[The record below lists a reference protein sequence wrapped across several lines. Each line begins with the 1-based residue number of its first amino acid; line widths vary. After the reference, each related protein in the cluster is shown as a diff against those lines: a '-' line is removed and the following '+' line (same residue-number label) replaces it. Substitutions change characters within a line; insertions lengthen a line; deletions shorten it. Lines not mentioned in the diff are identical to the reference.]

1 MSSTNESQI
10 GKSGNIGTFAVAQFT
25 EISGQTGGEVIDWWP
40 HKEGILVIRQ
50 RPGLTCEIAGFARPS
65 GLRIRRFQ
73 SMACQGERCRGR
85 VSVEAC

>member
-40 HKEGILVIRQ
+40 HKEGISVIKL
-50 RPGLTCEIAGFARPS
+50 RPGLICENAGGVCASVCFGDLGIPT
-65 GLRIRRFQ
+65 
-73 SMACQGERCRGR
+73 RG
-85 VSVEAC
+85 S